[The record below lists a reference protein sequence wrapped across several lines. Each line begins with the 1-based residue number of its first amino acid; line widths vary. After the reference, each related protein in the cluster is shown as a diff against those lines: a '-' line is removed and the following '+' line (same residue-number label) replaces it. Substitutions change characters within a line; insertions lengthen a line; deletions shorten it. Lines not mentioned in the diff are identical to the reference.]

1 MKKEFVFFLLLTHF
15 IIKSQ
20 CALTLSINKSKRHE
34 DKTGR
39 FTPLVVSLSSED
51 KAEKVKGIDLIVIVD
66 RSSSM
71 SGEPIMLVKESLKY
85 IVELMNEK
93 DNFALVTFS
102 SYSNIIDGL
111 TPMTSTNKNK
121 ILLDINNLIAGGG
134 TNIYAGLE
142 TGLQLLTSDYSTGE
156 RIAAMILL
164 SDGWDNYGDVKTN
177 FINLLNSNGKMD
189 YTFSLHTFGYSNGH
203 DADLLYELSKIKDG
217 NYIFIER
224 SEQVKEAYL
233 KIYGSLSTVAYVNL
247 ELAVESKFP
256 LNKVYGIDDMYQASK
271 TENKFNTKLLQV
283 IYGKR
288 YDFVFLVDVPDSTPY
303 GTEILS
309 AKVSPLG
316 LNKNY
321 LWDKNNSTAAY
332 EEYIRCIV
340 FTIFIDGYNN
350 GYTQVYIIEEGLIW
364 IQTNYRGLRNWE
376 YEFNIVITEF
386 RTYYGEALKASI
398 LSRLRELTTSKVGT
412 HYNDN
417 INSYSVGIVEKSYN
431 LDVSNL
437 PVIVIQGEK
446 IINIEININYYYFYL
461 KEGRGQINNLYF
473 SGEHTTFIFFSNN
486 INDTIVI
493 KSLTP
498 SLEYYQ
504 ITEKRT
510 IFKSVVDF
518 GRPGIFILKDNSPLE
533 FYSHV
538 DGTKDVTFNIELFLL
553 ELEKEETVKYS
564 FEIYA
569 YIVLESD
576 LNYGSSI
583 SSRYTPISISRYNNE
598 LKMGKIVIKK
608 RDIINYISSS
618 SANYI
623 YIVINNMN
631 QTQVFNNIQGQ
642 FIFVPMDNIYSYIPE
657 NFSIYSN
664 LEPGQTSPH
673 LYYINMTFVIEI
685 IVEFWTSGNK
695 VDCKILN
702 NKNYISDSSN
712 IYNDFSGYSIKRT
725 TENGKTIIKVISSY
739 EYREDNIIISI
750 FSKED
755 TTGYNESDLSYILK
769 YTATPGNFTIV
780 QSKKVLLLGFAKY
793 IYIKQIRIVSF
804 FIYLASPK
812 KIGYVRKYTFT
823 TKVIYKKKALR
834 SLDDNEKIAKVE
846 CDLLGEEDNEQGKYN
861 CTFPTN
867 GEDIDNIELND
878 DLVNNTNLTIAKSS
892 LADKYTNKLQ
902 EVGDKDLFDG
912 KNNYILDNSTI
923 SIDADKREFDILGDL
938 DKENFNHNSLK
949 LNVSLKS
956 SENQTEKEISCNV
969 IKNSDNTT
977 KLNCK
982 VDTEEL
988 DTNLDGAYS
997 LMEKDNL
1004 FISLKNGENGNIQFE
1019 KKINDSNNTD
1029 TNITNTDNNTDNTDT
1044 NNNNEGRKY
1053 YRKSNS
1059 GLSTGAII
1067 GITIASVAVAA
1078 AIAITLALCLRK
1090 RTVSPITANST
1101 VVANMNSSGYKV

>member
-1 MKKEFVFFLLLTHF
+1 
-15 IIKSQ
+15 
-20 CALTLSINKSKRHE
+20 
-34 DKTGR
+34 
-39 FTPLVVSLSSED
+39 
-51 KAEKVKGIDLIVIVD
+51 
-66 RSSSM
+66 
-71 SGEPIMLVKESLKY
+71 
-85 IVELMNEK
+85 
-93 DNFALVTFS
+93 
-102 SYSNIIDGL
+102 
-111 TPMTSTNKNK
+111 
-121 ILLDINNLIAGGG
+121 
-134 TNIYAGLE
+134 
-142 TGLQLLTSDYSTGE
+142 
-156 RIAAMILL
+156 
-164 SDGWDNYGDVKTN
+164 
-177 FINLLNSNGKMD
+177 
-189 YTFSLHTFGYSNGH
+189 
-203 DADLLYELSKIKDG
+203 
-217 NYIFIER
+217 
-224 SEQVKEAYL
+224 
-233 KIYGSLSTVAYVNL
+233 
-247 ELAVESKFP
+247 
-256 LNKVYGIDDMYQASK
+256 MYQVSGTQYQFK
-271 TENKFNTKLLQV
+271 TKLLQV
-283 IYGKR
+283 IYGIR
-288 YDFVFLVDVPDSTPY
+288 YDFVFLVDVPDNTAY

-309 AKVSPLG
+309 ANLSPLG
-316 LNKNY
+316 LNKKY
-321 LWDKNNSTAAY
+321 LWDKNNSTSAY

-340 FTIFIDGYNN
+340 FTIFIEGYNDGN
-350 GYTQVYIIEEGLIW
+350 TQVYIIEEGLVW

-376 YEFNIVITEF
+376 YEFHVVINEF
-386 RTYYGEALKASI
+386 QTSYGNELKGKI
-398 LSRLRELTTSKVGT
+398 LSRLRELITSKIGT
-412 HYNDN
+412 HYNNN
-417 INSYSVGIVEKSYN
+417 INSYSVGIVEESYN

-437 PVIVIQGEK
+437 PVIVVQGEK

-538 DGTKDVTFNIELFLL
+538 DGTKDITFNIELFLL
-553 ELEKEETVKYS
+553 ELEKVEIVEYL

-569 YIVLESD
+569 YIILESD

-583 SSRYTPISISRYNNE
+583 LSRYTPISISRYNNQ

-673 LYYINMTFVIEI
+673 LYSINMTFVIEI

-712 IYNDFSGYSIKRT
+712 IYNDFSGYSIKRK

-769 YTATPGNFTIV
+769 YTATPGNFTII

-793 IYIKQIRIVSF
+793 TYIKQIRIVSF

-812 KIGYVRKYTFT
+812 KIGYVRKHTFT

-834 SLDDNEKIAKVE
+834 NLDNNEEIVKVE

-923 SIDADKREFDILGDL
+923 SIDADKREFDIIGDL

-949 LNVSLKS
+949 LNVSLES

-1004 FISLKNGENGNIQFE
+1004 FISLKNGENGNVLFE

-1029 TNITNTDNNTDNTDT
+1029 TIIT
-1044 NNNNEGRKY
+1044 NNNNEGRRY

-1101 VVANMNSSGYKV
+1101 VVANMNSRGYKV